1 MEIEYFIKGIV
12 LDNIYLSRVIF
23 WIIVA
28 GILWIFYLILIKDTM
43 KIYLKDKAERDKKTK
58 QKKAF
63 NKKVKDLEKD
73 GKKIT
78 QII

>member
-1 MEIEYFIKGIV
+1 MEIEYFIKGII
-12 LDNIYLSRVIF
+12 LDNIYLSRGIF

-28 GILWIFYLILIKDTM
+28 GILWLFYLILIKDTM